1 MDTFLQYLNK
11 RIAYLQ
17 NQCDEYDDDEELTD
31 FLLQEVAMEEGR
43 LKEAIHIRNK
53 LSKLKKLETEA
64 NTQ

>member
-11 RIAYLQ
+11 RITYLQ

-43 LKEAIHIRNK
+43 LKEAIYLRNK

>member
-11 RIAYLQ
+11 RIAYLK

-53 LSKLKKLETEA
+53 LLKLKKLETKA
-64 NTQ
+64 NKQ